1 MLNSNQI
8 EINDLN
14 QEAINSPHSLIL
26 ESENFYT
33 HQISEISK
41 NLANNKN
48 IKVVLLA
55 GPSSAGK
62 TTTSSLL
69 KLNLGMLG
77 INVVIVSLD
86 DFFYPREQSPRL
98 ADGSYDFESIRAINL
113 NKLNKFL
120 DTLIKTGVSYKP
132 KFNFIT
138 GMADPIEEEI
148 RIDDNTIIIFEG
160 LHALNPSLITHNAD
174 KAAKIF
180 INLNLDYVINGKTIL
195 SAQDVRLIR
204 RITRDYYNRNFNPL
218 ETIHLWR
225 HVIEGEEKYIKPYKH
240 LADFVIDSSHIYEPL
255 LYATYSKKLISNAI
269 KNPVNK
275 MNKNI
280 IAELLEKATELNDS
294 LNQFEPLSKS
304 LMPSTSLLWEFIGA
318 AE

>member
-1 MLNSNQI
+1 MVI
-8 EINDLN
+8 R
-14 QEAINSPHSLIL
+14 
-26 ESENFYT
+26 
-33 HQISEISK
+33 IS
-41 NLANNKN
+41 
-48 IKVVLLA
+48 
-55 GPSSAGK
+55 
-62 TTTSSLL
+62 
-69 KLNLGMLG
+69 
-77 INVVIVSLD
+77 NVVIVSLD

-138 GMADPIEEEI
+138 GMAEPIEEEI